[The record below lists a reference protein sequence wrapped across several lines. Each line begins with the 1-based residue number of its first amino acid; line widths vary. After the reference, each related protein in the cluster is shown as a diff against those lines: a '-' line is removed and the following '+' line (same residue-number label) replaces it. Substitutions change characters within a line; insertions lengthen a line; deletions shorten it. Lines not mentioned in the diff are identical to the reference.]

1 MLRCASFRFA
11 ATCEKAGL
19 ASRKS
24 RALTLELFIAPYND
38 FIERKVMSF
47 EPKILGIACNW
58 CTYTGADLAGT
69 TRLQYP
75 PNVRVV
81 RVMCSSRINPSFIFR
96 ALQFGADG
104 VLVGGC
110 HPGDCHYN
118 TGNLY
123 ARRRLATTKKILEFA
138 GIEQGRF
145 RVEWISAS
153 EGNRFAEVIEE
164 FTTQIKNLGP
174 QTKLKIQE

>member
-1 MLRCASFRFA
+1 
-11 ATCEKAGL
+11 
-19 ASRKS
+19 
-24 RALTLELFIAPYND
+24 
-38 FIERKVMSF
+38 MSF

-69 TRLQYP
+69 TRLAYP
-75 PNVRVV
+75 QNVRVV

-96 ALQFGADG
+96 AFQLGADG

-123 ARRRLATTKKILEFA
+123 AEEGWLLPK
-138 GIEQGRF
+138 RF
-145 RVEWISAS
+145 WTFPVLSRVD
-153 EGNRFAEVIEE
+153 
-164 FTTQIKNLGP
+164 
-174 QTKLKIQE
+174 

>member
-1 MLRCASFRFA
+1 MRRREWFFEELECFVS
-11 ATCEKAGL
+11 L
-19 ASRKS
+19 ASDAS
-24 RALTLELFIAPYND
+24 RIRISE
-38 FIERKVMSF
+38 ERICMAF

-69 TRLQYP
+69 TRLHYP
-75 PNVRVV
+75 PHMRLV

-96 ALQFGADG
+96 AFQLGADG

-123 ARRRLATTKKILEFA
+123 ARRRLAITKKILEFA
-138 GIEQGRF
+138 GLEPERF

-153 EGNRFAEVIEE
+153 EGNKFAEVVTE
-164 FTTQIKNLGP
+164 FTAQIKELGP
-174 QTKLKIQE
+174 QEKLKLNQLWEKA

>member
-1 MLRCASFRFA
+1 
-11 ATCEKAGL
+11 
-19 ASRKS
+19 
-24 RALTLELFIAPYND
+24 
-38 FIERKVMSF
+38 MSF

-69 TRLQYP
+69 TRLHYP
-75 PNVRVV
+75 QNLRVV

-96 ALQFGADG
+96 AFQLGADG

-123 ARRRLATTKKILEFA
+123 ARRRLAVTRKILEFS
-138 GIEQGRF
+138 GIEPGRF

-153 EGNRFAEVIEE
+153 EGNKFAEVVTE
-164 FTTQIKNLGP
+164 FTEQIRNLGP
-174 QTKLKIQE
+174 QTKYSSVSKSMIPRRQGGGAGGV

>member
-1 MLRCASFRFA
+1 
-11 ATCEKAGL
+11 
-19 ASRKS
+19 
-24 RALTLELFIAPYND
+24 
-38 FIERKVMSF
+38 MSF

-75 PNVRVV
+75 QNLRVV

-96 ALQFGADG
+96 AFQLGADG

-123 ARRRLATTKKILEFA
+123 ARRRLAVTKKILEFS
-138 GIEQGRF
+138 GMEPGPVPGGVDFRF
-145 RVEWISAS
+145 RRKQV
-153 EGNRFAEVIEE
+153 R
-164 FTTQIKNLGP
+164 
-174 QTKLKIQE
+174 